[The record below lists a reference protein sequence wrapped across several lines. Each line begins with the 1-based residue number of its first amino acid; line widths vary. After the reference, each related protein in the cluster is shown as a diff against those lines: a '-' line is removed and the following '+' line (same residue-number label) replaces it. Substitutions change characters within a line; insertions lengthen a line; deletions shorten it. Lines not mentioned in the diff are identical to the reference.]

1 MSYDN
6 KSGPIAAAD
15 ATWRT
20 GVIRVALT
28 GASQSEIIPTT
39 GKREDRGS
47 TIASRYIRLLVMGAN
62 AQVAQGL
69 GTAPSLTLNEVSA
82 GGPPKVP
89 DVNSGATYVNG
100 VPEEFELD
108 PRCTHIAFIGDNGA
122 AGYFEF
128 FVSDKL
134 TGVR

>member
-20 GVIRVALT
+20 GVIRVALD
-28 GASQSEIIPTT
+28 GNAQSVAIPTT
-39 GKREDRGS
+39 GKRDDRAS
-47 TIASRYIRLLVMGAN
+47 TIASRYIRLVVMGAN

-69 GTAPSLTLNEVSA
+69 GSAPSITLNEVSA
-82 GGPPKVP
+82 GGPPLVP

-100 VPEEFELD
+100 IPDEFELD
-108 PRCTHIAFIGDNGA
+108 PKCTHIGFRGDNGA
-122 AGYFEF
+122 AGYIEF